1 MKAEA
6 SNKLLDVVRNLP
18 LNPGVYQFISKE
30 DKIIYIGKAKNLRKR
45 VSSYFFKNHDNRKT
59 EILVRQIDK
68 IRHIVV
74 DNEEDALILENSLIK
89 KYQPKYN
96 ILLKDDKTFPWICV
110 KNEEFSR
117 IFYTRKILRDGS
129 NYFGPYTSVYMAR
142 TILEVIKQIFPIRNC
157 KLVLSNSNISS
168 QRFKRCL
175 EFQIGNCNA
184 PCENLYSKI
193 EYERDI
199 SNAKAILSGTLTPV
213 FNFLKTEM
221 QDAANRYDFE
231 RANDYKEKIQLLE
244 NYKSKSLV
252 CSATLTNLD
261 AFSFN
266 EDDKNAYI
274 NYFRIVDGSIVNS
287 YLLEVKKKF
296 EEAKEDILSFCI
308 IEIRK
313 LFNSK
318 STEMLLPFP
327 IGYKF
332 SNIKITIPQI
342 GEKKKILE
350 LCQRNGRLYMLERAK
365 NESIKSPVTKK
376 QRLLEKIKSDLQLK
390 NIPHIIECF
399 DNSNILGDFPVSS
412 CVVFKDGQPFKSQ
425 YRHFNIKT
433 VEGPN
438 DFASMEEVVER
449 RYSRQL
455 SEGNQ
460 LPDLIVIDG
469 GKGQLSAAY
478 SILQKLGLSDRI
490 AIIGIAKRLEELY
503 FPNDNVPLYLDK
515 KSETLKV
522 LQQLRDEA
530 HRFGITFHRNKR
542 SQNFVTSTLEN
553 IPGIGKLTSDKL
565 LTSFKS
571 VENIKNASITELESI
586 VGRER
591 SKKITEYFIPKNLEE
606 RTN

>member
-1 MKAEA
+1 MKTEVP
-6 SNKLLDVVRNLP
+6 SQLLETLKKLP
-18 LNPGVYQFISKE
+18 ANPGVYQFYSKE
-30 DKIIYIGKAKNLRKR
+30 DKIIYIGKAKNLKKR
-45 VSSYFFKNHDNRKT
+45 VSSYFLKNHDNRKT
-59 EILVRQIDK
+59 EILVRQIGK
-68 IRHIVV
+68 IRHIIV
-74 DNEEDALILENSLIK
+74 DNEEDALILENSLVK
-89 KYQPKYN
+89 KHQPKYN

-110 KNEEFSR
+110 KNEPFPR
-117 IFYTRKILRDGS
+117 IFYTRKIYKDGS
-129 NYFGPYTSVYMAR
+129 IYFGPYTSVFMAK

-157 KLVLSNSNISS
+157 KLVLSENNILSR
-168 QRFKRCL
+168 RFKKCL

-184 PCENLYSKI
+184 PCENLYTRINYNS
-193 EYERDI
+193 DI
-199 SNAKAILSGTLTPV
+199 SNARAILGGTLNPV
-213 FNFLKTEM
+213 FNYLKTEM
-221 QDAANRYDFE
+221 QRAANQYDFE
-231 RANDYKEKIQLLE
+231 KANQYKLKIQLLE

-261 AFSFN
+261 VFSFH
-266 EDDKNAYI
+266 EDDKSAYV

-296 EEAKEDILSFCI
+296 DELKEDILSFCI

-318 STEMLLPFP
+318 STEILLPFQ
-327 IGYKF
+327 IGYKL
-332 SNIKITIPQI
+332 SSIKISVPQI
-342 GEKKKILE
+342 GEKRKILE
-350 LCQRNGRLYMLERAK
+350 LCERNGRLFMLERAK
-365 NESIKSPVTKK
+365 NESVKSPVVKK
-376 QRLLEKIKSDLQLK
+376 QRLLEKIQSDLQL
-390 NIPHIIECF
+390 NDLPHIIECF

-455 SEGNQ
+455 SEANQ

-478 SILQKLGLSDRI
+478 SILQKLGLQDKI

-515 KSETLKV
+515 KSETLKI
-522 LQQLRDEA
+522 LQHLRDEA
-530 HRFGITFHRNKR
+530 HWFGITFHRNKR
-542 SQNFVTSTLEN
+542 SQNFTSSSLLKIE
-553 IPGIGKLTSDKL
+553 GIGSHTVEKL
-565 LTSFKS
+565 LTCFKS
-571 VENIKNASITELESI
+571 VENIKKVSIIELESVI
-586 VGRER
+586 GKER
-591 SKKITEYFIPKNLEE
+591 SKKISEYFLSKN
-606 RTN
+606 T